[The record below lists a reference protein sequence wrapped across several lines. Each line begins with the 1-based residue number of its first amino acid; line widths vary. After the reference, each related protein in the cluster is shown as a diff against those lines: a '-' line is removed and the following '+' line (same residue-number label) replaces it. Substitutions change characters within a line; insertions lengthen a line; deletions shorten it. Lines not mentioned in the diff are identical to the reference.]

1 MERERKR
8 VMVNKCRRRNKD
20 SPDPPSFL
28 AGSKESGDS
37 TAHAP
42 NHVLSRFPAHYPGMC
57 FAVLALLKSLPEA
70 AAVHIFIHYSV
81 RGKAKKSR
89 TAFVCI
95 CVRILDRKQY

>member
-1 MERERKR
+1 
-8 VMVNKCRRRNKD
+8 MVNKCRRRNKD
-20 SPDPPSFL
+20 SLDPPSFL
-28 AGSKESGDS
+28 AGRKESGDS

-42 NHVLSRFPAHYPGMC
+42 NHVLSHFPAHYPGMC
-57 FAVLALLKSLPEA
+57 CAVLTLLKSLPEA